1 MQNNCG
7 LQSRSFVTKCPPDQK
22 DKIMAEFE
30 YDLFVIGAGSG
41 GVRASRIAAS
51 HGARVAVAEE
61 YRLGGTCVIRG
72 CVPKKLLVYGS
83 HFAEDLADAKRF
95 GWNTDGA
102 TFDWSILR
110 DNVAAEVDRLEELYG
125 QTLENNKVEVF
136 HERARIS
143 GCNSVRLASGREIS
157 AKYILIATGAW
168 PAIPDVPGADL
179 GITSN
184 EVFHLPKLPKRAII
198 AGAGYIANEFA
209 GIFNELGVEVTLVT
223 RGDKMLRSYDQEIVE
238 KLVGMSREKG
248 IDIRMNFPFK
258 GATQQA
264 DGSLLIDGG
273 DQGTIETDL
282 LMWAVGRTPHTKEM
296 GLEAVG
302 VDLDSDG
309 AVIVGDDNRSTIKS
323 IYAVG
328 DVTNRV
334 QLTPVAIREGH
345 AFADTV
351 FGNNRRTID
360 YASIP
365 TAVFSNPP
373 LAGVGMTEE
382 EAREQ
387 LGDVRIYKSDF
398 RAMKNVLAG
407 RNERA
412 LYKMIVDAATD
423 KVVGLHLLGPDS
435 AEILQAAAV
444 AVKAGLTKQAFDD
457 TVALHPSMAEELVLM
472 K

>member
-1 MQNNCG
+1 M
-7 LQSRSFVTKCPPDQK
+7 SDY
-22 DKIMAEFE
+22 D

-61 YRLGGTCVIRG
+61 YRVGGTCVIRG

-83 HFAEDLADAKRF
+83 HFAEDLADARRF
-95 GWNTDGA
+95 GWDTKGA
-102 TFDWSILR
+102 TFDWPTLR
-110 DNVAAEVDRLEELYG
+110 DNVAAEVDRLEGLYG
-125 QTLENNKVEVF
+125 ETFSSNNVEVF
-136 HERARIS
+136 HERAVVAGPNLI
-143 GCNSVRLASGREIS
+143 RLASGKEIS
-157 AKYILIATGAW
+157 AAYILIATGAW
-168 PAIPDVPGADL
+168 PLIPDVPGADL
-179 GITSN
+179 GVTSN
-184 EVFHLPKLPKRAII
+184 EIFHLPALPKRAVI

-209 GIFNELGVEVTLVT
+209 GIFHELGVEVTLVT

-238 KLVGMSREKG
+238 KLIGISREKG

-258 GATQQA
+258 GATRQA
-264 DGSLLIDGG
+264 DGSILIDGG
-273 DQGTIETDL
+273 DCGTVETDM
-282 LMWAVGRTPHTKEM
+282 LMFAIGRVPNSKDM
-296 GLEAVG
+296 GLEAAG
-302 VDLDSDG
+302 VAMARDG
-309 AVIVGDDNRSTIKS
+309 AVIVGDDNRTNIPS

-345 AFADTV
+345 AFADSV
-351 FGNNRRTID
+351 FGNNPRIID
-360 YASIP
+360 YGCIP

-373 LAGVGMTEE
+373 IAGVGLTEE
-382 EAREQ
+382 QARAE
-387 LGDVRIYKSDF
+387 LGDVQVYRSDF

-412 LYKMIVDAATD
+412 LYKMIVDGKTD
-423 KVVGLHLLGPDS
+423 KVVGLHLIGPDS
-435 AEILQAAAV
+435 GEILQAAAI

>member
-1 MQNNCG
+1 
-7 LQSRSFVTKCPPDQK
+7 
-22 DKIMAEFE
+22 MAFDF
-30 YDLFVIGAGSG
+30 DLFVIGAGSG
-41 GVRASRIAAS
+41 GVRAARIASS

-61 YRLGGTCVIRG
+61 YRVGGTCVIRG

-83 HFAEDLADAKRF
+83 HFAEDLADAQRF
-95 GWNTDGA
+95 GWNTQGA
-102 TFDWSILR
+102 TFDWRTLR
-110 DNVAAEVDRLEELYG
+110 DNVAAEVDRLEGLYG
-125 QTLENNKVEVF
+125 QTLGNAKVEIYRQ
-136 HERARIS
+136 RAIIA
-143 GCNSVRLASGREIS
+143 GPNSVRLADGSEIS
-157 AKYILIATGAW
+157 AANILIATGAW
-168 PAIPDVPGADL
+168 PSMPDIAGAEY

-184 EVFHLPKLPKRAII
+184 EVFHLDKLPKRAVI

-238 KLVGMSREKG
+238 KLVGITREKG
-248 IDIRMNFPFK
+248 IDICFNFKFPALRK
-258 GATQQA
+258 QA
-264 DGSLLIDGG
+264 DGSLLVES
-273 DQGTIETDL
+273 GTGEDIETDL
-282 LMWAVGRTPHTKEM
+282 VLFAIGRVPKTKDL
-296 GLEAVG
+296 GLEAAG
-302 VDLDSDG
+302 VAMDEEG
-309 AVIVGDDNRSTIKS
+309 AVIVDEHNRTNVPG

-351 FGNNRRTID
+351 FGSNPRTID
-360 YASIP
+360 YGSIP

-373 LAGVGMTEE
+373 IAGVGLTEE
-382 EAREQ
+382 EARSK
-387 LGDVRIYKSDF
+387 LADVKVYKSDF

-412 LYKMIVDAATD
+412 LYKMIVDGATD
-423 KVVGLHLLGPDS
+423 RVVGLHLIGPDS
-435 AEILQAAAV
+435 AEILQAAAI

-457 TVALHPSMAEELVLM
+457 TVALHPSMAEELVLL